1 VGGFRVPAHEAAPA
15 DFVCKSPICSIRVG
29 VLGVR
34 SPVVIRNARRV
45 LCLFPAYAPSF
56 GTFSHAL
63 RLVGAKAF
71 MPPQGILLIANYLP
85 ESWPVRFIDE
95 NMARAKP
102 ADFAWADVVFVT
114 GMHIQTAQIHDIRD
128 RARAAGKITVLGGP
142 SVSAAPET
150 YPDYDYLHI
159 GELGDAT
166 DHLIARLD
174 ESIAPPSKQEH
185 FATQE
190 RLPMADF
197 PLPAYHQVRLDQY
210 LLGTL
215 QFSSGCPYRCEFCD
229 IPNLYG
235 RQPRIKSPAQ
245 LIGELDFILSQ
256 KTHPASLYFV
266 DDNFIGNRKATREM
280 LPHLVAW
287 QKRNGYPLSFSC
299 EATLNIAKQ
308 TDILELMREARFEA
322 VFVGIETPELGALKA
337 IKKEHNASLPMMEAI
352 QTLNSY
358 GLEVASGII
367 LGLDS
372 DTAQTEARLNE
383 FVDRSQIPMLTMNLL
398 QALPKTP
405 LWDRLA
411 RDGRLVQDS
420 SRESNVRFL
429 RPYEDVLA
437 AWRRCIAYAYD
448 PQRLYARFLH
458 QIKHTYAN
466 RVAATG
472 SGRLN
477 RSNVKRGATL
487 LFNLIWRVGICAD
500 YRRMFWRVAW
510 QAIKCGQIEP
520 LFGIG
525 FISHHLIEFS
535 REALRGDQNASFYS
549 ARARETL
556 QAARSS

>member
-1 VGGFRVPAHEAAPA
+1 
-15 DFVCKSPICSIRVG
+15 
-29 VLGVR
+29 VR
-34 SPVVIRNARRV
+34 SPVVVRHTRRV
-45 LCLFPAYAPSF
+45 LCIFPAYAASF

-85 ESWPVRFIDE
+85 ENWPVRFIDE

-114 GMHIQTAQIHDIRD
+114 GMHIQTAQIYDIRD
-128 RARAAGKITVLGGP
+128 RAQTAGKVTVLGGP

-166 DHLIARLD
+166 DDLIARLD
-174 ESIAPPSKQEH
+174 ESIAPPPEQMQ
-185 FATQE
+185 FATRK

-235 RQPRIKSPAQ
+235 RQPRMKSPAQ

-256 KTHPASLYFV
+256 KTRPASLYFV

-308 TDILELMREARFEA
+308 TDILKLMREARFEA
-322 VFVGIETPELGALKA
+322 VFVGIETPELEALKA
-337 IKKEHNASLPMMEAI
+337 INKEHNASLPMMEAI
-352 QTLNSY
+352 KTLNSY

-372 DTAQTEARLNE
+372 DTAQTEAHLNE
-383 FVDRSQIPMLTMNLL
+383 FVEHSQIPMLTMNLL

-429 RPYEDVLA
+429 RPYEEVLA
-437 AWRRCIAYAYD
+437 VWRRCIAYAYD

-458 QIKHTYAN
+458 QIEHTYAN
-466 RVAATG
+466 RLTATG

-477 RSNVKRGATL
+477 RSNLKRGATL
-487 LFNLIWRVGICAD
+487 LLNLLWRVGVCAD

-520 LFGIG
+520 LFAIG

-549 ARARETL
+549 ARTRETM
-556 QAARSS
+556 QVARSS

>member
-1 VGGFRVPAHEAAPA
+1 M
-15 DFVCKSPICSIRVG
+15 
-29 VLGVR
+29 R
-34 SPVVIRNARRV
+34 SPVVVRNRRRV
-45 LCLFPAYAPSF
+45 LCVYPRYAPSF

-71 MPPQGILLIANYLP
+71 MPPQGLLLIANYLP
-85 ESWPVRFIDE
+85 ACWSVRFVDE
-95 NMARAKP
+95 NMTRAT
-102 ADFAWADVVFVT
+102 ATDFAWADVVFVT
-114 GMHIQTAQIHDIRD
+114 GMHIQAAQIHGIRD
-128 RARAAGKITVLGGP
+128 RARAAGKVTVLGGP
-142 SVSAAPET
+142 SVSAAPES

-166 DHLIARLD
+166 DRLIERLD
-174 ESIAPPSKQEH
+174 ETIVAPPEPLC
-185 FATQE
+185 FATQK

-197 PLPAYHQVRLDQY
+197 PLPAYDRIRLDRY

-229 IPNLYG
+229 IPQLYG
-235 RQPRIKSPAQ
+235 RQPRLKSPEQ
-245 LIGELDFILSQ
+245 LMAELDFILSQ
-256 KTHPASLYFV
+256 KTYPASIYFV

-287 QKRNGYPLSFSC
+287 QKRNGYPMSFSC

-308 TDILELMREARFEA
+308 ADILALMREARFDA
-322 VFVGIETPELGALKA
+322 VFLGIETPELEALRA
-337 IKKEHNASLPMMEAI
+337 IHKEQNASLPMIEAI
-352 QTLNSY
+352 QTINSY

-372 DTAQTEARLNE
+372 DTVRTETHLTE
-383 FVDRSQIPMLTMNLL
+383 FVERSQIPMLTINLL

-429 RPYEDVLA
+429 RPYEDVVA
-437 AWRRCIAYAYD
+437 TWRRCIAYAYE
-448 PQRLYARFLH
+448 PERLYARFLH
-458 QIKHTYAN
+458 QVKNTYVHRLA
-466 RVAATG
+466 VPG
-472 SGRLN
+472 GGRLT
-477 RSNVKRGATL
+477 RSNIKRGATL
-487 LFNLIWRVGICAD
+487 MFNLLLRVGMLAD
-500 YRRMFWRVAW
+500 YRQPFWRMAW
-510 QAIKCGQIEP
+510 EALKRGQIES
-520 LFGIG
+520 LLSVG

-549 ARARETL
+549 ARARETYE
-556 QAARSS
+556 QVKPASNDAMRQSG